1 MPSDPPIT
9 EATSTP
15 QQKAASGPA
24 ILGRW
29 RVPFFYGWVIVA
41 VCYCADFFSSGL
53 GQSTI
58 SLFFKPMK
66 DSLGWSLSQL
76 VGATTVA
83 TIGGIFV
90 APFLGRAIDRFGV
103 KPVMLWGMVVGGM
116 GMILMTFVHQVWQF
130 WMLYT
135 CVAALGLG
143 DFSGLASQSAVAK
156 WFTKR
161 RGRALTFSTLGQT
174 MGNIAFAP
182 LVAFVITLLGW
193 RQAWAVMGVT
203 LLVVMVPLVLILVHN
218 RPEDVGLL
226 PDGDWKP
233 TEKEAQRAPKD
244 SDVSWTLREAFETRA
259 LWTLLGTFVIGG
271 STMSMM
277 TSLAPYLTLKYQM
290 SNQAVG
296 WVISGFW
303 VPATVSRLIWGYL
316 IDKLPARICLSTCA
330 LGRGIGVISLILV
343 PYPYNIGT
351 WMFFSGLVGNSFG
364 ILQPVMFANF
374 FGRRAFATIQG
385 GVRPLMAVP
394 GLILPL
400 LVARLYDVSGT
411 FTWGFLLCGSLGF
424 IGAFA
429 ALFAAPPT
437 KRESAAKAPP

>member
-1 MPSDPPIT
+1 MLML
-9 EATSTP
+9 ATCI
-15 QQKAASGPA
+15 AA
-24 ILGRW
+24 
-29 RVPFFYGWVIVA
+29 
-41 VCYCADFFSSGL
+41 FSSQNITSLMVQPIIADMGWNRTEMAAAL
-53 GQSTI
+53 TI
-58 SLFFKPMK
+58 A
-66 DSLGWSLSQL
+66 GL
-76 VGATTVA
+76 VGALAAPLAGFVVDRYGARGLMPIGALLMSGALLLLSNTTTLAEFLLAYMVVRGIGPLTMSGPVSQA
-83 TIGGIFV
+83 TIV
-90 APFLGRAIDRFGV
+90 NWFL
-103 KPVMLWGMVVGGM
+103 K
-116 GMILMTFVHQVWQF
+116 
-130 WMLYT
+130 
-135 CVAALGLG
+135 
-143 DFSGLASQSAVAK
+143 K
-156 WFTKR
+156 
-161 RGRALTFSTLGQT
+161 RGRATGITSMTWQLFVSIFAPIAGVLVQTRGWRSVFSTLS
-174 MGNIAFAP
+174 IAALAGAVP
-182 LVAFVITLLGW
+182 MALLL
-193 RQAWAVMGVT
+193 RR
-203 LLVVMVPLVLILVHN
+203 